1 MLLRRSIAA
10 AALALPLWLSLPLA
24 AQSRHLL
31 EYRPIPS
38 PVVGTRRMAVIP
50 NAIASEVGARILR
63 YGRNAVDAAIAMG
76 FALAVMLPSAGIIGG
91 DGSMTVYDA
100 ASDRSG

>member
-1 MLLRRSIAA
+1 M
-10 AALALPLWLSLPLA
+10 PLA
-24 AQSRHLL
+24 GQSRHLI
-31 EYRPIPS
+31 EYRPITS

-63 YGRNAVDAAIAMG
+63 YGGNVVDGAIAMG
-76 FALAVMLPSAGIIGG
+76 FALAVMLPSASIIGG
-91 DGSMTVYDA
+91 DGFMTVYDA

>member
-1 MLLRRSIAA
+1 M
-10 AALALPLWLSLPLA
+10 PLA

-31 EYRPIPS
+31 EYRPITS

-63 YGRNAVDAAIAMG
+63 YGGNVVDAAIAMG
-76 FALAVMLPSAGIIGG
+76 FALAVMLPSAGIIRG
-91 DGSMTVYDA
+91 DGSMTVNDA

>member
-1 MLLRRSIAA
+1 MNFLCSGAVRSPPPCWR
-10 AALALPLWLSLPLA
+10 PLVVPMPLA

-31 EYRPIPS
+31 EYRPITS

-63 YGRNAVDAAIAMG
+63 YGGKLVDAAIQWGSLLRSCCRVPALLAAMD
-76 FALAVMLPSAGIIGG
+76 P
-91 DGSMTVYDA
+91 
-100 ASDRSG
+100 